1 MGIGVFG
8 GSFDP
13 VHMGHLRLAEEVRE
27 TFSLERVYFVPARI
41 QPLKQPARG
50 AKAEDRVR
58 MLKMAL
64 RGNTFFRT
72 STIEIKRGGISY
84 SIDTVRQFRLRFNEI
99 YFLVGADAF
108 SDIGMWRDF
117 EELFRSTNFIV
128 MVRPGRRFEGLP
140 EALRGQVGRVDDST
154 WEHASGRKIHFH
166 HMTQLDISSTRIREL
181 SKKGR
186 SIKYLVPSSVERY
199 IIARGLYRH

>member
-13 VHMGHLRLAEEVRE
+13 VHMGHLRVAEEVRE
-27 TFSLERVYFVPARI
+27 TFSLESVYFVPARI
-41 QPLKQPARG
+41 QPLKHPAKG
-50 AKAEDRVR
+50 AGAEDRVR

-64 RGNTFFRT
+64 RGNSFFRT
-72 STIEIKRGGISY
+72 STIEIERGGVSY
-84 SIDTVRQFRLRFNEI
+84 SIDTVRQFCLKFDQV
-99 YFLVGADAF
+99 YFLVGVDAF
-108 SDIGMWRDF
+108 SDIGLWKDF

-128 MVRPGRRFEGLP
+128 MVRPGRRFEGPP

-154 WEHASGRKIHFH
+154 WEHASGMKIHFH

-181 SKKGR
+181 TREGR
-186 SIKYLVPSSVERY
+186 SIKYLVPPPVERY
-199 IIARGLYRH
+199 IIARGLYRN

>member
-1 MGIGVFG
+1 
-8 GSFDP
+8 
-13 VHMGHLRLAEEVRE
+13 
-27 TFSLERVYFVPARI
+27 
-41 QPLKQPARG
+41 
-50 AKAEDRVR
+50 
-58 MLKMAL
+58 
-64 RGNTFFRT
+64 
-72 STIEIKRGGISY
+72 
-84 SIDTVRQFRLRFNEI
+84 
-99 YFLVGADAF
+99 
-108 SDIGMWRDF
+108 MWRDF